1 MKTYLEILPIW
12 KKLTPQAKSKILQRA
27 KERRTGSISDRG
39 NVFVVDAFRQE
50 RMKRPNKFFEN
61 CYIAWPR
68 SKRFGEKRRLELRAA
83 AKPKWF
89 NSEANKLVKKTNQA
103 AKSANTIQKIEK
115 WIKLKKEA
123 KQFLSLKVNNF
134 KFIEP
139 EKAFTPYFGGDFY
152 DVLGELNPFDRKR
165 KWELKNGYETQIT
178 VDQDFQGEYRGN
190 GRWRTICN
198 ARHEGTVKCFIVLK
212 SVKEVEAIFFT
223 YYKNWKAPEGFHWA
237 KDNNGI
243 KLVKS
248 DSIRDDYHPSA
259 RDILDSTVEIL
270 IEKLEQNRQRRL
282 ELETREAA
290 FLAES
295 KGVFV
300 CVKDSLRAGNC
311 IQGTM
316 QFVNQFNLNPKKH
329 YSATEVFEIASKSR
343 DFGRARLAISA
354 AIIQSKKDNERGF
367 ALLEEHCV

>member
-27 KERRTGSISDRG
+27 KERRTGSIGDRG

-139 EKAFTPYFGGDFY
+139 EKA
-152 DVLGELNPFDRKR
+152 
-165 KWELKNGYETQIT
+165 
-178 VDQDFQGEYRGN
+178 
-190 GRWRTICN
+190 
-198 ARHEGTVKCFIVLK
+198 A
-212 SVKEVEAIFFT
+212 
-223 YYKNWKAPEGFHWA
+223 
-237 KDNNGI
+237 
-243 KLVKS
+243 
-248 DSIRDDYHPSA
+248 
-259 RDILDSTVEIL
+259 LD
-270 IEKLEQNRQRRL
+270 
-282 ELETREAA
+282 
-290 FLAES
+290 
-295 KGVFV
+295 
-300 CVKDSLRAGNC
+300 
-311 IQGTM
+311 
-316 QFVNQFNLNPKKH
+316 
-329 YSATEVFEIASKSR
+329 
-343 DFGRARLAISA
+343 
-354 AIIQSKKDNERGF
+354 
-367 ALLEEHCV
+367 